1 MMWCPEAPIW
11 AAAKSSLISLSLTEL
26 PLIRYSLEESRCT
39 TRSSDTSSKSIGRI
53 LFSLSNTTFTDA
65 RLRRPADCEPLKMRS
80 SPRLP
85 RIDLMDCSP
94 STKRNASATFDLPEP
109 LGPTIEVIGAAN
121 SKLDF
126 LAKDLKPEI
135 SRLFRYIQYILTFF
149 HQLKKRCDAFV
160 NAVLPTFTKYSDFW
174 RHIALK

>member
-1 MMWCPEAPIW
+1 MTSFKRTCVPFNMYSFCP
-11 AAAKSSLISLSLTEL
+11 S
-26 PLIRYSLEESRCT
+26 RYT
-39 TRSSDTSSKSIGRI
+39 TRSITTSLKSR
-53 LFSLSNTTFTDA
+53 SRRRVELSNVTFTPALFA
-65 RLRRPADCEPLKMRS
+65 RPNPGEPPHIRS
-80 SPRLP
+80 SPFFERMDF
-85 RIDLMDCSP
+85 IDCSP

-174 RHIALK
+174 RHIALKV